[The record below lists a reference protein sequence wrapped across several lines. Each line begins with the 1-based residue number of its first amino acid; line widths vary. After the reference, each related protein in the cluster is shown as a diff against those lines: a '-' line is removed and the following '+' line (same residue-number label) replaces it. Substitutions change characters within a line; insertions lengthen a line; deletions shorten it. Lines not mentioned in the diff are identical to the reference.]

1 MAYWQTIAVV
11 LIGIVVVL
19 LPFVI
24 IAVST
29 GKFLPHERNA
39 FLMLYG
45 AAILLIGVALADVA
59 EWLPSRPIV
68 DVILLAG
75 GIALGAFAAR
85 VVSDFRRRTRS
96 RS

>member
-11 LIGIVVVL
+11 LIGITVVL

-29 GKFLPHERNA
+29 SKLLPQERSA
-39 FLMLYG
+39 FLILYG
-45 AAILLIGVALADVA
+45 AAILLIGIALADMA

-75 GIALGAFAAR
+75 GVALGASAAR
-85 VVSDFRRRTRS
+85 IISDFRRRTRA

>member
-11 LIGIVVVL
+11 LIGITVVL

-29 GKFLPHERNA
+29 SKLLPQERNT
-39 FLMLYG
+39 FLTLYS
-45 AAILLIGVALADVA
+45 AAILLIGIALADMA
-59 EWLPSRPIV
+59 EWLPSRPII

-75 GIALGAFAAR
+75 GVALGAFATR
-85 VVSDFRRRTRS
+85 IISDFRRRTRP